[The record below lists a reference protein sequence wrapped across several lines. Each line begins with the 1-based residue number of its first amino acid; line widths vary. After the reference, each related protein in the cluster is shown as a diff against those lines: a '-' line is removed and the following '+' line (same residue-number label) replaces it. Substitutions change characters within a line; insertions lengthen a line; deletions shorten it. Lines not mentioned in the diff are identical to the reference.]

1 MPVTPRT
8 PTVATKSTRF
18 GWEFLGIT
26 IVMAARRDLAGERRI
41 VKERAGLNLLR
52 G

>member
-1 MPVTPRT
+1 M
-8 PTVATKSTRF
+8 VATKSTRF

-26 IVMAARRDLAGERRI
+26 IVMDARRDLAGERRI
-41 VKERAGLNLLR
+41 AKERAGLNLLR